1 MLRALRRH
9 PLVRGCLEVVV
20 DAALYLAAL
29 LVVLVLLGQL
39 ARLAAAVL

>member
-9 PLVRGCLEVVV
+9 PVVRGCLEVLA

-29 LVVLVLLGQL
+29 LAALVLLGQL
-39 ARLAAAVL
+39 ARLAL